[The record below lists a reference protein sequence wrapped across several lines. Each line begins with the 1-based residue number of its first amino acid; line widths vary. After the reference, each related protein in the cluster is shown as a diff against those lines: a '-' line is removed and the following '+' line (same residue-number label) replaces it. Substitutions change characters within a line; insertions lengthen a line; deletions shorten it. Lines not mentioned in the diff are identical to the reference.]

1 MEIYLITTFVIG
13 YCFIIFEKNMKVD
26 KAAFALLTGV
36 LCWVIYALNSHD
48 SDEVNR
54 ELSHHISE
62 ISAILFFLLGAMTI
76 VEMIDAHNGFEVITS
91 RLTSRSKRKLLWL
104 VVVLSFFLSAVLDN
118 LTTAIVMTTL
128 CAKLFSE
135 KKDRWMVLGLVI
147 IAANAGGAWSP
158 IGDVTTTMLWMG
170 EKITA
175 LGVMKSLIIPSI
187 LCAFVPTLIA
197 SFLLKGNLPTRNE
210 EQIAKGSDFEGKLVF
225 ISGIAGLLL
234 VPVFKSVTGLPP
246 YMAILF
252 SLGCLWFITEM
263 LHKKKSQEEK
273 EKLSVVRVLQR
284 VDVPS
289 ILFFLGILAAVAVL
303 QSTGILIQL
312 AEILSQ
318 QLKSDFL
325 IASFIGLLS
334 AIVDNVPLLAASM
347 GMYGHFPS
355 DHEFW
360 KLIAFTT
367 GTGGSCLIIG
377 SAAGVAVMG
386 IEKID
391 FIWYFKR
398 ISLLAL
404 LGYFSGLLYLFFFL

>member
-36 LCWVIYALNSHD
+36 LCWVIYAFNSHD
-48 SDEVNR
+48 SEEVNR